1 MKFLRNLFASI
12 FGTLIAIGVL
22 FLLLILIAS
31 AVDESKK
38 IAVQNNSILTMNLKS
53 VVKDYAPKSSNLL
66 DELFEI
72 NERKLG
78 LNKILNAIENASYDD
93 HIKGISISTLGIKAG
108 VAQMQ
113 AIRNKLLAFKEAGKF
128 IYAYADMYDQKSYYL
143 SSVAD
148 SVFINPRGLVDFK
161 GLATEI
167 LYYKNFENKFGV
179 KYEVIR
185 HGKYK
190 SAVEPYLTNKMSENN
205 KEQITLFL
213 KSIWNELVLDIS
225 KSRKISVSKLNNI
238 ADNLLGRNANSAKE
252 NKLIDGIIYGDEYEN
267 KLKNAVETPL
277 KESLNSV
284 SLPDYIASG
293 KGRIRS
299 SASDKIAVIYAQ
311 GEIIY
316 GKGDEDH
323 IGQELIIDALR
334 KARKSTHTK
343 AIVLRVNSPGGS
355 ALTSDLIWREIE
367 LTKKQI
373 PVVVSMGNVA
383 ASGGYYISCN
393 ANKIIAEPT
402 TITGSIGVFGML
414 PNVSELAG
422 KLGINAEQVKTNN
435 SASYSIFEPISNEF
449 KTVTKEGVEAVY
461 TTFLNRV
468 AKGRNLNVKI
478 VDSIAQ
484 GRVWTGVQAVKNG
497 LVDQL
502 GNLHN
507 AVVEAASL
515 AGITDYGIRNYPSYH
530 IDFQDKFNKLPF
542 VKSKE
547 KILIE
552 EFGQENYQIY
562 KNLKS
567 MTNAK
572 GIQARLPFL
581 LTIN

>member
-12 FGTLIAIGVL
+12 FGTLIAIGIL
-22 FLLLILIAS
+22 FLLLILIGS
-31 AVDESKK
+31 VIGETKK
-38 IAVQNNSILTMNLKS
+38 VEVKNNSVLTINLKS
-53 VVKDYAPKSSNLL
+53 IVKDYAPKSSNPL
-66 DELFEI
+66 DDFFEM
-72 NERKLG
+72 NNKKLG
-78 LNKILNAIENASYDD
+78 LNKILNAIENAGYDD
-93 HIKGISISTLGIKAG
+93 KIKGISISTLGINAG
-108 VAQMQ
+108 IAQMQ
-113 AIRNKLLAFKEAGKF
+113 AIRNKLLAFKESSKF

-148 SVFINPRGLVDFK
+148 SVFLNPRGSVDFK

-167 LYYKNFENKFGV
+167 LYYKDFENKFGV

-205 KEQITLFL
+205 KEQITSFL

-225 KSRKISVSKLNNI
+225 KSRKISVLKLNNI
-238 ADNLLGRNANSAKE
+238 ADNLLGRNANLTKE
-252 NKLIDGIIYGDEYEN
+252 NKLVDGIVYGDEYEN
-267 KLKNAVETPL
+267 KLKNAVNI
-277 KESLNSV
+277 SLDKTLNNV
-284 SLPDYIASG
+284 SLTDYITSG

-299 SASDKIAVIYAQ
+299 SASDKIAIIYAQ

-316 GKGDEDH
+316 GKGDEEH
-323 IGQELIIDALR
+323 IGQKLIIDALQ
-334 KARKSTHTK
+334 KARKSSNTK

-355 ALTSDLIWREIE
+355 ALASDLIWREIE

-414 PNVSELAG
+414 PNVSELAN
-422 KLGINAEQVKTNN
+422 KLGVNAEQVKTNK
-435 SASYSIFEPISNEF
+435 SPSYSVFEPISNKF
-449 KTVTKEGVEAVY
+449 KAVTKEGVEAVY

-468 AKGRNLNVKI
+468 ATGRNLSIKM

-484 GRVWTGVQAVKNG
+484 GRVWTGAQAIKNG
-497 LVDQL
+497 LVDKL
-502 GNLHN
+502 GNLHD
-507 AVVEAASL
+507 AVVEAAGL

-530 IDFQDKFNKLPF
+530 MDLQDKLSKLPF
-542 VKSKE
+542 IKSTE

-552 EFGQENYQIY
+552 EFGKENYKIY

-567 MTNAK
+567 ISNAK
-572 GIQARLPFL
+572 GIQARLPFII
-581 LTIN
+581 TIN

>member
-12 FGTLIAIGVL
+12 FGTLIAIGLL
-22 FLLLILIAS
+22 FLLMILIAS
-31 AVDESKK
+31 VVGKTNKVEVK
-38 IAVQNNSILTMNLKS
+38 NNSVLTINLKS
-53 VVKDYAPKSSNLL
+53 VVKDYAPKSSNPF
-66 DELFEI
+66 DEIFKI
-72 NERKLG
+72 NERNLG

-93 HIKGISISTLGIKAG
+93 NIKGISISTLGISAG

-113 AIRNKLLAFKEAGKF
+113 AIRNKLLEFKQSGKF

-148 SVFINPRGLVDFK
+148 SVFVNPRGFVDFK

-167 LYYKNFENKFGV
+167 LYYKDFENKFGV

-190 SAVEPYLTNKMSENN
+190 SAVEPYLTNKMSDNN
-205 KEQITLFL
+205 KEQITSFL
-213 KSIWNELVLDIS
+213 KSIWNELTLDIS
-225 KSRKISVSKLNNI
+225 KSRNISVQKLNNI
-238 ADNLLGRNANSAKE
+238 ADNLLGRNANSAKN
-252 NKLIDGIIYGDEYEN
+252 NKLVDGIIYADEYKD

-277 KESLNSV
+277 KETLNSV
-284 SLPDYIASG
+284 SLPNYITTG

-316 GKGDEDH
+316 GKGDEDN
-323 IGQELIIDALR
+323 IGQDLIINALR
-334 KARKSTHTK
+334 KARESANTK

-355 ALTSDLIWREIE
+355 ALTSELIWREIE

-402 TITGSIGVFGML
+402 TITGSIGVFGMI
-414 PNVSELAG
+414 PNVSNLAN
-422 KLGINAEQVKTNN
+422 KLGINAEQVKTNKN
-435 SASYSIFEPISNEF
+435 PSYSIFEPISDEF
-449 KTVTKEGVEAVY
+449 KKVTKEGIEAVY
-461 TTFLNRV
+461 TTFLDRV
-468 AKGRNLNVKI
+468 AKGRNLSVST

-484 GRVWTGVQAVKNG
+484 GRVWTGAQAIKNG
-497 LVDQL
+497 LVDEL
-502 GNLHN
+502 GNLHT

-530 IDFQDKFNKLPF
+530 MNLEDKFSKLPF
-542 VKSKE
+542 IKSKE

-552 EFGQENYQIY
+552 EFGQENYRVY
-562 KNLKS
+562 KSLRNI
-567 MTNAK
+567 TNAK
-572 GIQARLPFL
+572 GIQTRLPFT

>member
-12 FGTLIAIGVL
+12 FGTLIGIGL
-22 FLLLILIAS
+22 LLLLIVLIAS
-31 AVDESKK
+31 LVSDTKEVEVKS
-38 IAVQNNSILTMNLKS
+38 NSVLTLNLKS
-53 VVKDYAPKSSNLL
+53 VVKDYAPKSSNFL
-66 DELFEI
+66 DEVFNI
-72 NERKLG
+72 NERKIG
-78 LNKILNAIENASYDD
+78 LNEILNAIENASYDD
-93 HIKGISISTLGIKAG
+93 NIKGISISTLGISAG

-113 AIRNKLLAFKEAGKF
+113 AIRNKLLEFKQSGKF

-148 SVFINPRGLVDFK
+148 SIFVNPRGAVDFK

-167 LYYKNFENKFGV
+167 LYYKDFENKFGV

-190 SAVEPYLTNKMSENN
+190 SAVEPYLTNKMSDNN
-205 KEQITLFL
+205 KEQITSFL
-213 KSIWNELVLDIS
+213 KSIWNGLTLDIS
-225 KSRKISVSKLNNI
+225 KSRNISIQKLNNI
-238 ADNLLGRNANSAKE
+238 ADNLLGRNANSAKD
-252 NKLIDGIIYGDEYEN
+252 NKLVDGIIYADEYKD

-277 KESLNSV
+277 KETLNRV
-284 SLPDYIASG
+284 SLPNYITTG

-316 GKGDEDH
+316 GKGDEDN
-323 IGQELIIDALR
+323 IGQDLIINALR
-334 KARKSTHTK
+334 KARESANTK

-355 ALTSDLIWREIE
+355 ALTSELIWREIE

-414 PNVSELAG
+414 PNVSDLAN

-435 SASYSIFEPISNEF
+435 NPSYSVFEPISDEF
-449 KTVTKEGVEAVY
+449 KKVTKEGVEAVY
-461 TTFLNRV
+461 TTFLDRV
-468 AKGRNLNVKI
+468 AKGRNLSVET

-484 GRVWTGVQAVKNG
+484 GRVWTGAQAIKNG
-497 LVDQL
+497 LVDEL
-502 GNLHN
+502 GNLHT

-530 IDFQDKFNKLPF
+530 MNLEDKFSKLPF
-542 VKSKE
+542 IKSKE

-552 EFGQENYQIY
+552 EFGQENYRIY
-562 KNLKS
+562 KSLRN

-572 GIQARLPFL
+572 GIQARLPFT

>member
-12 FGTLIAIGVL
+12 FGTLIAIGLV
-22 FLLLILIAS
+22 FLVLILIAS
-31 AVDESKK
+31 VVGETKK
-38 IAVQNNSILTMNLKS
+38 VTVKNNSVLTLNLKS
-53 VVKDYAPKSSNLL
+53 VVKDYAPKSSNPL
-66 DELFEI
+66 DDLFEM
-72 NERKLG
+72 NNRKLG

-93 HIKGISISTLGIKAG
+93 HIKGISISTLGINAG
-108 VAQMQ
+108 IAQMQ
-113 AIRNKLLAFKEAGKF
+113 AIRNKLLAFKDSGKF

-143 SSVAD
+143 CSVAD
-148 SVFINPRGLVDFK
+148 SVFINPRGLVNFK
-161 GLATEI
+161 GLGTEI
-167 LYYKNFENKFGV
+167 LYYKDFENKFGV

-190 SAVEPYLTNKMSENN
+190 SAVEPYLASEMSENN
-205 KEQITLFL
+205 KEQITSFL
-213 KSIWNELVLDIS
+213 QSIWNELVLDIS
-225 KSRKISVSKLNNI
+225 KSRKISTEKLNNI
-238 ADNLLGRNANSAKE
+238 ADNLLGRNATLAKE
-252 NKLIDGIIYGDEYEN
+252 NNLIDGIIYGDEYET
-267 KLKNAVETPL
+267 KLKNRVETPL

-284 SLPDYIASG
+284 SLTDYIASG

-316 GKGDEDH
+316 GKGDEEH
-323 IGQELIIDALR
+323 IGQDLIIDALR
-334 KARKSTHTK
+334 KARKSSSTK

-414 PNVSELAG
+414 PNASELAG
-422 KLGINAEQVKTNN
+422 KLGINAEQVKTNT
-435 SASYSIFEPISNEF
+435 SASYSVFEPISNEF
-449 KTVTKEGVEAVY
+449 KAVTKEGVEAVY
-461 TTFLNRV
+461 TTFLQRV
-468 AKGRNLNVKI
+468 ATGRNLNVKM

-484 GRVWTGVQAVKNG
+484 GRVWTGVQAVENG
-497 LVDQL
+497 LVDKL
-502 GNLHN
+502 GNLHD

-530 IDFQDKFNKLPF
+530 IDFQDKFSKLPF

-552 EFGQENYQIY
+552 EFGQENYKIY

-567 MTNAK
+567 ISNAK
-572 GIQARLPFL
+572 GIQARLPFEL
-581 LTIN
+581 QIN